1 MFYEKNRYISNIH
14 SLKRLEI
21 GRYNIQTYQFQL
33 HIEEEINL
41 QKIFDGGQIFS
52 WTKYYDGYRGLIDNI
67 PFFINYK
74 DNILYIKTSIPEEK
88 AKQKIIHFFDLGI
101 SVKDI
106 VKKLVST
113 NDQYMLKAV
122 KSNQGLRIL
131 KQEPWI
137 CIVSFLCSSVANFN
151 KISLNIENISKNLGE
166 KFIFCNQPFY
176 TFPEPKVI
184 AEQSIS
190 TLRNYGLGFRSKYV
204 MDLAYKITYKGLD
217 IPILRDYTY
226 NESKNIL
233 KSLYGIGSKIADC
246 VLLYSLNK
254 NEAFPI
260 DRWVQRALRDGYGL
274 DIKNSYNVSSE
285 WARTKWKEHSG
296 YAQQFLFQY
305 QKELNNEK

>member
-1 MFYEKNRYISNIH
+1 
-14 SLKRLEI
+14 
-21 GRYNIQTYQFQL
+21 
-33 HIEEEINL
+33 
-41 QKIFDGGQIFS
+41 
-52 WTKYYDGYRGLIDNI
+52 
-67 PFFINYK
+67 
-74 DNILYIKTSIPEEK
+74 
-88 AKQKIIHFFDLGI
+88 
-101 SVKDI
+101 
-106 VKKLVST
+106 
-113 NDQYMLKAV
+113 MLKAV

-190 TLRNYGLGFRSKYV
+190 TLRNYGLGFRSKYL

-260 DRWVQRALRDGYGL
+260 DRWVQRALRDCLLYTSPSPR
-274 DIKNSYNVSSE
+274 D
-285 WARTKWKEHSG
+285 
-296 YAQQFLFQY
+296 
-305 QKELNNEK
+305 